1 MTDLQEV
8 TVEWALERLRQLRSE
23 YADGEAQAMQLDR
36 RRAQVHEAMLRVAG
50 AIQVLE
56 ELIASSGVFDP
67 ARRGTE

>member
-36 RRAQVHEAMLRVAG
+36 RRAQVHEAMLRVAFLW
-50 AIQVLE
+50 VLE
-56 ELIASSGVFDP
+56 PEQASC
-67 ARRGTE
+67 RWTT